1 MCTRGN
7 ADFYKEKGFIL
18 LDGIFSNEEM
28 DECIRE
34 YDAMFERA
42 IGRGDKL
49 EATWKGNWK
58 TEEVCFN

>member
-1 MCTRGN
+1 MCTR
-7 ADFYKEKGFIL
+7 ADMELYRQRGYIV

-28 DECIRE
+28 GECIRE

-42 IGRGDKL
+42 TERGDRL

-58 TEEVCFN
+58 TEEVCY